1 MKFKLF
7 LNVGILMFSVFRT
20 GLAHAQTA
28 EFFYN
33 RGREN
38 FADCSYHLAMEDYNR
53 ALQIKPDYAEAF
65 NGRGEIYLNVSE
77 FADAEREFSSAIIAN
92 PQYEAAFIN
101 RGHLY
106 RIIGDYNRA
115 IADWTK
121 ALEFNPNSDELKNKL
136 AELYL
141 CQGANNSEIKNIA
154 EAVRNLALACLYN
167 PENAEAWYRLGVLFL
182 YMGSFAEAEACF
194 LEVQNIQ
201 KKTQNHEYFIVL
213 LEKKADVFRTNTV
226 YGG

>member
-7 LNVGILMFSVFRT
+7 FHVGILMFSIFGT

-38 FADCSYHLAMEDYNR
+38 FAACSYHLAMEDYNR
-53 ALQIKPDYAEAF
+53 ALQLKPDYAEAI

-77 FADAEREFSSAIIAN
+77 YTDAEREFSSAIIAN

-101 RGHLY
+101 RGRLY
-106 RIIGDYNRA
+106 RIVGDYNRA

-121 ALEFNPNSDELKNKL
+121 ALELNPNSGELKKEL

-141 CQGANNSEIKNIA
+141 CQGVNNIEINEIA
-154 EAVRNLALACLYN
+154 GAIRSLSLACLYN
-167 PENAEAWYRLGVLFL
+167 PENAEAWFRLGALFL
-182 YMGSFAEAEACF
+182 YIGSFAEAEACF
-194 LEVQNIQ
+194 MEAQNIH
-201 KKTQNHEYFIVL
+201 KKTQNHEYFFAL
-213 LEKKADVFRTNTV
+213 LEKNVDVFRTNTV